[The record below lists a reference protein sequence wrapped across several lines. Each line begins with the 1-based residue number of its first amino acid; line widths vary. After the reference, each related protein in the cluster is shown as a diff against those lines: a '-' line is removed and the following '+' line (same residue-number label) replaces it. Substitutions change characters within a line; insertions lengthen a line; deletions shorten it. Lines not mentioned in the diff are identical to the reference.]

1 MNNGQQ
7 DDTSFQSFMD
17 EGYDGL
23 EESRATNEWKINR
36 VDSFNKESLG
46 RVSDRILKKVTPQIH
61 VEILTENP
69 VFRALSNPI
78 SSETKRMKL
87 PCVMNS
93 EQINLLGVIK
103 GVIGSDIFNLNLP
116 SNCSLT

>member
-61 VEILTENP
+61 VENID
-69 VFRALSNPI
+69 RKS
-78 SSETKRMKL
+78 
-87 PCVMNS
+87 
-93 EQINLLGVIK
+93 GVQ
-103 GVIGSDIFNLNLP
+103 SAFQ
-116 SNCSLT
+116 SHFE